1 MSRTVSYFRLV
12 GWLLITPLAGIALLL
27 SSFYLYLQPALPSV
41 EQLSDIRLQTPL
53 RVYSRDN
60 ELIAEFG
67 EMRRMPLDFEDVSPK
82 QIQAFLAAED
92 SRFESHRGVDVR
104 GLARATYELA
114 TTGQIQSGGS
124 TITMQVAKNF
134 FLTRDRTFLRKF
146 NEILLALQIERELS
160 KPEIMELYL
169 NKIYLGNRSHGI
181 ESAARVYYGKPAS
194 ELNLA
199 EMAMI
204 AGLPKAPS
212 AYNPLANSDRAV
224 MRRNWI
230 LSRME
235 DLGYIDS
242 EAHQQARNAPVTARY
257 HGPEVELS
265 APYVAEMARAEAFR
279 RYGQS
284 VYEDGYRIYTSVES
298 ERQRAATQSLRDGL
312 EGYDRRH
319 GYRGPVDQW
328 SLDESPDI
336 SELEQRLRGLPRIAD
351 LVPALITDVDDQAV
365 ALTPRQG
372 LVTLPMREMRWAR
385 PYINVNTQGETPET
399 PADVVSRGDVVY
411 VRLPVQPVRDSE
423 EGQIQLEAEL
433 AQIPDVQGAIVSM
446 DPDTGALEAI
456 SGGYSFANSSF
467 NRATQAMRQPGSAF
481 KPLVFLAA
489 LENGATAA
497 TTINDAPIVFDDDDL
512 ETTWRPENVSGQ
524 FGGPTTLRRALY
536 QSRNLVA
543 IRLLRETGIRNVLNY
558 VESLGLDASAL
569 PDDLS
574 LALGSGAMTPMEL
587 TRAYAIIANGGY
599 AVEPYLIERIV
610 GPEGDN
616 LFEIP
621 ETIHCDQCDASEE
634 DFLEAVAPG
643 LNGTLEEQNPKR
655 IMKRVADEQSVYIM
669 HSMMRDVI
677 SRGTGR
683 SAQALGREDLA
694 GKTGTTNDQ
703 HDTWFMGFT
712 PDVATGAWV
721 GFDNPRPLGRG
732 EFGSVTAL
740 PIWQEYMEAAL
751 RDRPERLMAQPSGIV
766 SRRID
771 TETGEPT
778 PAGAS
783 NARFEIFRVDNAPE
797 EAEDS
802 DYRDRDQDENS
813 DDDERLP
820 QQLF

>member
-1 MSRTVSYFRLV
+1 MSRTVSYFRLI
-12 GWLLITPLAGIALLL
+12 GWLLITPMAGLALLL
-27 SSFYLYLQPALPSV
+27 SSFYLYLQPALPQV
-41 EQLSDIRLQTPL
+41 EQLRDMRLQTPL
-53 RVYSRDN
+53 RVYSRDR

-67 EMRRMPLDFEDVSPK
+67 EMRRTPLGIEDVSSQ

-92 SRFESHRGVDVR
+92 SRFESHQGVDLR
-104 GLARATYELA
+104 GLARASYELA
-114 TTGQIQSGGS
+114 TTGGIQSGGS

-160 KPEIMELYL
+160 KDEIMELYL
-169 NKIYLGNRSHGI
+169 NKIYLGNRAYGI
-181 ESAARVYYGKPAS
+181 ESAARVYYGKQAS

-199 EMAMI
+199 EKAMI

-212 AYNPLANSDRAV
+212 AFNPLANPERAV

-235 DLGYIDS
+235 GLGYIDS
-242 EAHQQARNAPVTARY
+242 DAYQQARSAPVTARY

-265 APYVAEMARAEAFR
+265 APYIAEMARAEAFR

-284 VYEDGYRIYTSVES
+284 AYEDGYRIYTSVES
-298 ERQRAATQSLRDGL
+298 ERQQAATESLRDGL
-312 EGYDRRH
+312 EAYDRRH
-319 GYRGPVDQW
+319 GYRGPVEQW
-328 SLDESPDI
+328 SLEDSPDI

-372 LVTLPMREMRWAR
+372 LVTLPMRDMRWAR
-385 PYINVNTQGETPET
+385 RYINVNTQGETPET
-399 PADVVSRGDVVY
+399 PSDVVSRGDVVY
-411 VRLPVQPVRDSE
+411 IRLPIQTVPDS
-423 EGQIQLEAEL
+423 GNGDTRLEARL
-433 AQIPDVQGAIVSM
+433 AQVPDVQGAVVSM
-446 DPDTGALEAI
+446 DPNTGALEAL
-456 SGGYSFANSSF
+456 SGGYSFAASSF
-467 NRATQAMRQPGSAF
+467 NRATQARRQPGSAF

-558 VESLGLDASAL
+558 VESLGLDTSAL
-569 PDDLS
+569 PGDLS
-574 LALGSGAMTPMEL
+574 LALGSGSMTPMEL

-610 GPEGDN
+610 GPEGDT

-621 ETIHCDQCDASEE
+621 ETIHCDPCDASNP
-634 DFLEAVAPG
+634 DFVQAVAPE

-655 IMKRVADEQSVYIM
+655 IMERVANEQSIYIM

-683 SAQALGREDLA
+683 RAQALGREDLA

-703 HDTWFMGFT
+703 HDTWFMGFN
-712 PDVATGAWV
+712 PDVATGTWV
-721 GFDNPRPLGRG
+721 GFDSPQPLGRG

-740 PIWQEYMEAAL
+740 PIWQQYMDVAL
-751 RDRPERLMAQPSGIV
+751 RDRPEKLMAQPSGIV

-771 TETGEPT
+771 PETGEPA
-778 PAGAS
+778 PAGTR
-783 NARFEIFRVDNAPE
+783 NARFEIFRAENAPE
-797 EAEDS
+797 EVEES
-802 DYRDRDQDENS
+802 DYREKDES
-813 DDDERLP
+813 ADDDERLP